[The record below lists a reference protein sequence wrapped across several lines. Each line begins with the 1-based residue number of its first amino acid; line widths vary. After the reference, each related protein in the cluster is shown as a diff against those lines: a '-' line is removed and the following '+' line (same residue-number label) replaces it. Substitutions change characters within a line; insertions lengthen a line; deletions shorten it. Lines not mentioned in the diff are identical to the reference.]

1 MKFDLFVQRTSNL
14 FAVNRL
20 LMVIVVLIGGLT
32 LFNSFM
38 LQLALNRQAV
48 ILVPPG
54 LKDKASLT
62 ASTIDENYAREMAR
76 YLVNLLLVY
85 SPGTVRKQ
93 FEEVLTIIDPEQFAE
108 YQTKL
113 LETVDTVELSSV
125 SKVFYTT
132 KMQLK
137 SDEKVIEVTGIE
149 KTFVQ
154 DQKTEEKQKIYTIRF
169 TVRAGRF
176 YVTELS
182 GRAMR

>member
-1 MKFDLFVQRTSNL
+1 MKFNRFVQKTSNL

-32 LFNSFM
+32 LCNSFL
-38 LQLALNRQAV
+38 LQIALNRQAV
-48 ILVPPG
+48 VLVPPG
-54 LKDKASLT
+54 LKDTVSLT
-62 ASTIDENYAREMAR
+62 ARTIDRSYAREMAR
-76 YLVNLLLVY
+76 YLVDLLLVY

-93 FEEVLTIIDPEQFAE
+93 FEEVLTIIAPEQFAD

-113 LETVDTVELSSV
+113 LETVDTVELSSI

-132 KMQLK
+132 KMELK
-137 SDEKVIEVTGIE
+137 QDENIIEVTGTE

-169 TVRAGRF
+169 TVRSGRF

-182 GRAMR
+182 GRDLR